1 MLLPIFVAA
10 LAPRGLLIRPVHPAA
25 RVPHVAMCD
34 SDGGALARAGTSF
47 EQALESMPQ
56 DEKYNAVLLSLLSK
70 GGGENAQSSAMDLV
84 AEMSGKRLLISD
96 TALKAL
102 VDSAINEGTPESILN
117 SLVAA
122 KFNGACR
129 AYATPQL
136 RLPERP
142 PPGALLNLPPVP
154 SDSRSEEIAAATA
167 FSVAVG
173 GVLLLEIADLIDFIL
188 PGDIGSPPAQLVLLA
203 LGLGWAF
210 DRYARSGELF
220 ALIGRGLTRLFQR
233 DLQRECAVESASF
246 LVGYLLGLP
255 CCSFTPTVYKPLEL
269 LTESGDEMARSLG
282 APVPRLID
290 RTLIWLLAPAALET
304 VTYREMIQAEPS
316 LAPRFLDAA
325 RRREAMLGVDVQQGG
340 WAVEEDEGRIRWAY
354 GEAKRLLQQYS
365 GVREA
370 LQERMTSGVSAGD
383 CVVLIEER
391 LKNSWA
397 AI

>member
-1 MLLPIFVAA
+1 M
-10 LAPRGLLIRPVHPAA
+10 
-25 RVPHVAMCD
+25 
-34 SDGGALARAGTSF
+34 
-47 EQALESMPQ
+47 
-56 DEKYNAVLLSLLSK
+56 
-70 GGGENAQSSAMDLV
+70 
-84 AEMSGKRLLISD
+84 
-96 TALKAL
+96 
-102 VDSAINEGTPESILN
+102 
-117 SLVAA
+117 
-122 KFNGACR
+122 
-129 AYATPQL
+129 
-136 RLPERP
+136 
-142 PPGALLNLPPVP
+142 P

-316 LAPRFLDAA
+316 PRRASTA
-325 RRREAMLGVDVQQGG
+325 RRRGDARGRRAAGWVGRRGG
-340 WAVEEDEGRIRWAY
+340 RGRIRWAY